1 MTQQLET
8 NLSPGGSPFQME
20 GWACGPGTIPVVG
33 AVAPFLPCISGST
46 QKHTPS
52 KLHTHERYGPQGLL
66 R

>member
-33 AVAPFLPCISGST
+33 AVAPSLPCISGST